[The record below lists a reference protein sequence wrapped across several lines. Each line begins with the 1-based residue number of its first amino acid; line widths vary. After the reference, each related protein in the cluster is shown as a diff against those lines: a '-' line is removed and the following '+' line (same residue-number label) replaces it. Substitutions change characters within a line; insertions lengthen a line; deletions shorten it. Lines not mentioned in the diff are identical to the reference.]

1 MRIKLCMS
9 LLFAG
14 LVLFMLPNNQVN
26 ALSCARVDDHQ
37 ERLKTFGGAVY
48 GEILQSKED
57 VKQRGIL
64 GPKEYARYI
73 LVEVKRSWGIELPS
87 QIMVSTDFTWGFP
100 FEKGKAYLIY
110 VQASDGELVSSP
122 CSPVK
127 EIQSLDQLDKAFG
140 EGQAPVKQIHI
151 ENKMWFKTVTDYD
164 LLIIAGGTIALLLI
178 VFLSIKKRKENEC

>member
-73 LVEVKRSWGIELPS
+73 LVEVKRSWGISCPLKLWCQRILHGDS
-87 QIMVSTDFTWGFP
+87 RLR
-100 FEKGKAYLIY
+100 KAKLI
-110 VQASDGELVSSP
+110 
-122 CSPVK
+122 
-127 EIQSLDQLDKAFG
+127 
-140 EGQAPVKQIHI
+140 
-151 ENKMWFKTVTDYD
+151 
-164 LLIIAGGTIALLLI
+164 
-178 VFLSIKKRKENEC
+178 